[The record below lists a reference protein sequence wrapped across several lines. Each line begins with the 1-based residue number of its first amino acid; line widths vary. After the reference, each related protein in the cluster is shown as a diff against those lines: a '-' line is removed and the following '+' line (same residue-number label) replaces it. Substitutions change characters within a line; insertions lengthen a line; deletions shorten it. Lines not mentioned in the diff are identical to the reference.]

1 MSFYWKV
8 NSYLEVLFSDLD
20 YKFKVP
26 RQADFMAN
34 FKFKFQANVN
44 DSYKLTTSLFIVAS
58 KWR

>member
-20 YKFKVP
+20 HKFKAP
-26 RQADFMAN
+26 RQADLMAN
-34 FKFKFQANVN
+34 FKFKFQSKVN

-58 KWR
+58 K